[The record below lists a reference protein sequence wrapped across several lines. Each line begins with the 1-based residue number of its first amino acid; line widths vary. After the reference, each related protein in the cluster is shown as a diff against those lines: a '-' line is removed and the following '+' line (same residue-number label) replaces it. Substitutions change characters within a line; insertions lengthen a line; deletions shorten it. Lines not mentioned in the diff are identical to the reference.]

1 MRLAKRSSITAE
13 YRIPGRDGAPALTP
27 EQEQAARGFVLRL
40 GRALHTVGYAAHR
53 VETLMER
60 ASERLGL
67 TGQFFATPTSIFA
80 GFGAEDEQRT
90 FLMRVG
96 AADDDLG
103 KLADLD
109 EVAGQVLRG
118 AIAPQE
124 GSRRIDEIVASP
136 LRYGDLATVVA
147 FGLLSACGSRFLG
160 GGLLEVGVSA
170 LIGLLVGLLN
180 ALALRVQALGRVFP
194 VAAAFVASL
203 LSVVASRLLHGI
215 TVYSVT
221 LAGLLVLIPGFTLTT
236 AMTELATRHLIA
248 GIARLS
254 GAMMLFISIAFGVAL
269 GTKTG
274 SYITGHI
281 PPAIAIGLP
290 PWTIFIALVL
300 APLAFTVLLRANP
313 RDTGWILLTGVVTYY
328 GGVLGAKVLGPEV
341 GAFVGALSAGLASN
355 LYAWVTDRPTSVTL
369 VPSVLLLVPGSV
381 GFRGLASL
389 LDRQTILGVETAFQM
404 LLIAS
409 ALVAGLLVAFVL
421 GPQRRRYRR
430 DIFAS

>member
-1 MRLAKRSSITAE
+1 MITAE
-13 YRIPGRDGAPALTP
+13 YRIPGRDGAPPLTP
-27 EQEQAARGFVLRL
+27 EQEVAARGFVLRL
-40 GRALHTVGYAAHR
+40 GRSLHTVGYAAHR

-67 TGQFFATPTSIFA
+67 IGQFFATPTSIFA
-80 GFGAEDEQRT
+80 AFGPQDDQRT

-96 AADDDLG
+96 PADDDLG
-103 KLADLD
+103 RLADLD
-109 EVAGQVLRG
+109 EVAGLVLKG
-118 AIAPQE
+118 ELAPLE
-124 GSRRIDEIVASP
+124 GSARIDAIVAAP
-136 LRYGDLATVVA
+136 PRYGDLATILA
-147 FGLLSACGSRFLG
+147 FGLISACGSRFLG
-160 GGLLEVGVSA
+160 GGATEVAVSSA
-170 LIGLLVGLLN
+170 IGLLVGLLN
-180 ALALRVQALGRVFP
+180 AAAIRLPALGRIFP
-194 VAAAFVASL
+194 ILAAFVASA
-203 LSVVASRLLHGI
+203 LSVVAGRLLHGI

-221 LAGLLVLIPGFTLTT
+221 LAGLIVLVPGFTLTT

-269 GTKTG
+269 GTKTAE
-274 SYITGHI
+274 YLTGHLPTAAAI
-281 PPAIAIGLP
+281 PMA
-290 PWTIFIALVL
+290 PWTVVAALIL
-300 APLAFTVLLRANP
+300 APLGFTILLRAKA
-313 RDTGWILLTGVVTYY
+313 REAGWILVTGVVTYY
-328 GGVLGAKVLGPEV
+328 GGVIGAHVLGPEV
-341 GAFVGALSAGLASN
+341 GAFLGALSAGLASN
-355 LYAWVTDRPTSVTL
+355 LYGWFTDRPTSVTL

-389 LDRQTILGVETAFQM
+389 LDRQVVLGVETAFQM

>member
-1 MRLAKRSSITAE
+1 MPLPRRGPTTAE
-13 YRIPGRDGAPALTP
+13 YRIPGRDGAPPLTP
-27 EQEQAARGFVLRL
+27 AEELAARGFVLRL
-40 GRALHTVGYAAHR
+40 GRSLHTVGYAAHR
-53 VETLMER
+53 IETLMER

-67 TGQFFATPTSIFA
+67 SGQFFATPTSIFA
-80 GFGAEDEQRT
+80 GFGAEDDQRT

-96 AADDDLG
+96 AGDDDLG

-109 EVAGQVLRG
+109 EVAGLVLRG
-118 AIAPQE
+118 AIAPAE
-124 GSRRIDEIVASP
+124 GSRRIEQIVASP
-136 LRYGDLATVVA
+136 PRYTDVVTVMA

-160 GGLLEVGVSA
+160 GGAIEIEVSA
-170 LIGLLVGLLN
+170 GIGLLVGLLN
-180 ALALRVQALGRVFP
+180 ALALRIPALGRVFP
-194 VAAAFVASL
+194 VVAAFLASL
-203 LSVVASRLLHGI
+203 LSVAASRVVPGI

-274 SYITGHI
+274 SYIAGHVL
-281 PPAIAIGLP
+281 PATAVALP
-290 PWTIFIALVL
+290 DWTIIPALVL

-313 RDTGWILLTGVVTYY
+313 RDTGWILITGVATYY
-328 GGVLGAKVLGPEV
+328 GGVLGAAILGPEV

-355 LYAWVTDRPTSVTL
+355 LYAWFTDRPTSVTL

-389 LDRQTILGVETAFQM
+389 LDRRTILGVETAFQM

-409 ALVAGLLVAFVL
+409 ALVAGLLVAVVL

>member
-1 MRLAKRSSITAE
+1 MYPASPAHSSE
-13 YRIPGRDGAPALTP
+13 YQVPGRGGARPLTAD
-27 EQEQAARGFVLRL
+27 EEKAARGFVLRL
-40 GRALHTVGYAAHR
+40 GRALHNVGYAAHR

-60 ASERLGL
+60 ASDRLGL

-118 AIAPQE
+118 AIPPLA
-124 GSRRIDEIVASP
+124 GSARIDEIVASP
-136 LRYGDLATVVA
+136 PRYNDLVTVVA
-147 FGLLSACGSRFLG
+147 FGLLSACGARFLG
-160 GGLLEVGVSA
+160 GGSVEVEVSA
-170 LIGLLVGLLN
+170 VIGLVVGLLN
-180 ALALRVQALGRVFP
+180 ALAIRVPALGRVFP
-194 VAAAFVASL
+194 VAAAFVASML
-203 LSVVASRLLHGI
+203 AVVSGKFVHGI
-215 TVYSVT
+215 TVYTVT
-221 LAGLLVLIPGFTLTT
+221 LSGLLVLIPGFTLTT

-248 GIARLS
+248 GVARFS

-269 GTKTG
+269 GTKTAT
-274 SYITGHI
+274 YITGKLM
-281 PPAIAIGLP
+281 PASAVPLP
-290 PWTIFIALVL
+290 GWTIVAALLL
-300 APLAFTVLLRANP
+300 APLAFTILLRANP

-328 GGVLGAKVLGPEV
+328 GGILGASILGPEV

-355 LYAWVTDRPTSVTL
+355 VYAWLTDRPTSVTL

-404 LLIAS
+404 VLIAS
-409 ALVAGLLVAFVL
+409 ALVAGLLVSFVL